1 MPKSVF
7 TSIFFILSIYCTS
20 PSNAQILNVDRN
32 QILTDTARF
41 VTGSVAFKFH
51 LDNKNATSDE
61 KNSYI
66 VLENKNDL
74 VFVGLKNNYMF
85 ISQFKYFNSS
95 GGTFISTG
103 YAHGRAN
110 FLKMRKISIEAF
122 TQIQYDRNRFMDN
135 RFLMGGGLR
144 WKIKNNDKSGI
155 FVGTELM
162 YEHEKWDNP
171 DNEDQF
177 IIKNLPKFSSYL
189 SLRIKT
195 NKNSA
200 FRSVVYYQ
208 TGYDPDPGLM
218 RNRFSYDVQ
227 FEMAIWEK
235 LQFLIKFTGAY
246 EDNPIYPINR
256 FIYSIENGLV
266 WTF

>member
-1 MPKSVF
+1 MLKKVYIAISIIAF
-7 TSIFFILSIYCTS
+7 TFQYL
-20 PSNAQILNVDRN
+20 NAQILNVDRN
-32 QILTDTARF
+32 QILTDTAKF
-41 VTGSVAFKFH
+41 VTGSIALKFH
-51 LDNKNATSDE
+51 LDNKNATPE
-61 KNSYI
+61 QKNSYI

-74 VFVGLKNNYMF
+74 VFVGLKNNYM
-85 ISQFKYFNSS
+85 ILSQFKYFNSS

-103 YAHGRAN
+103 YAHTRAN
-110 FLKMRKISIEAF
+110 FLKMNKVSCELF
-122 TQIQYDRNRFMDN
+122 SQIQYDRNRFMDY
-135 RFLMGGGLR
+135 RFLFGGGLR
-144 WKIKNNDKSGI
+144 WRIKNEPKKGI
-155 FVGTELM
+155 FIGTELM

-171 DNEDQF
+171 ENENLF

-195 NKNSA
+195 NKIST
-200 FRSVVYYQ
+200 FRSVIYYQ

-227 FEMAIWEK
+227 FDVEIWAK
-235 LQFLIKFTGAY
+235 INFLVKFTGAF

-266 WTF
+266 WSF